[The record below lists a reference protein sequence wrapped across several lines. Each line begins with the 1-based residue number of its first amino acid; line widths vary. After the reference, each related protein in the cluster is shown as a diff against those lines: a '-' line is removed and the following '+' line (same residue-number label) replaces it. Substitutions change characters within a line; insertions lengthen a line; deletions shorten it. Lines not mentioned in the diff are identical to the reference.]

1 MRLIVDAWNIFI
13 AGYRASAVVSPA
25 GQPIGGLLFVLKTIA
40 STSEAVGATSID
52 VVWETNGSPRRRSI
66 LREYKR
72 GSSPRARVNRPYGEE
87 EAEGMD
93 NMVWQIKELTELL
106 GLSGCK
112 LFNVP
117 DAEADDVIGHLTRYK
132 YRYEPV
138 TILSGDSDFFQLLEN
153 FENSQPRVR
162 VVNSKGI
169 ETTQETLLADYHI
182 HPSNWALAKAIVG
195 DASDNISGIQGIGFK
210 TLAKIP
216 GINEP
221 DLLADKLFLWAE
233 REANE
238 RGSKTLKWIKSLT
251 EKPAPKVV
259 DRNLRLINLF
269 QLSSDQSRI
278 FAQQFTVNTDQWM
291 DSVEWMRRLH
301 RFGRLEMELWNGLS
315 CKGRRAT

>member
-40 STSEAVGATSID
+40 STSDAVGATSVD

-72 GSSPRARVNRPYGEE
+72 GSSPRARVNRPYGEG

-117 DAEADDVIGHLTRYK
+117 DTEADDVIGHLVRYK
-132 YRYEPV
+132 YRNEPV
-138 TILSGDSDFFQLLEN
+138 TILSGDSDYFQLLEN
-153 FENSQPRVR
+153 FENSEPRVR
-162 VVNSKGI
+162 VVNSKGV
-169 ETTQETLLADYHI
+169 ETNQSTLIAKQGI
-182 HPSNWALAKAIVG
+182 HPSNWALAKAVIG
-195 DASDNISGIQGIGFK
+195 DTSDNISGILGIGFK
-210 TLAKIP
+210 TLAKVP
-216 GINEP
+216 GISEP
-221 DLLADKLFLWAE
+221 DLQKEQLFLWAE

-251 EKPAPKVV
+251 ETHAPKVV

-269 QLSSDQSRI
+269 NLNNNQMQI
-278 FAQQFTVNTDQWM
+278 FEQQFIAETGKWM

-301 RFGRLEMELWNGLS
+301 RFGRLEMDLWNGLS